1 MLSQSLTGR
10 ASDADA
16 VEVVISR
23 RVCILCLFPLK
34 RVPNLFLIHRFTYF
48 TRGFLISSQ
57 FLACWQFSG
66 MLRPPAD
73 TGFRVYH

>member
-23 RVCILCLFPLK
+23 RVCILCRSSSLLK

-57 FLACWQFSG
+57 FLLLAVFWY
-66 MLRPPAD
+66 AAT
-73 TGFRVYH
+73 TG